1 MNFDSQSRRFDPR
14 WLFSAREINEEDTAE
29 AMNAQ
34 AFLPHEASSIPAA
47 ERVLDDAL
55 DQVASETRCVCPLCG
70 AIVASDGTVVSA
82 GFPGPGDY
90 WLW

>member
-1 MNFDSQSRRFDPR
+1 MSFDSQSRRFDPR
-14 WLFSAREINEEDTAE
+14 SLLPAAEINEEDTAE
-29 AMNAQ
+29 AVNAPT
-34 AFLPHEASSIPAA
+34 FLPHGASSILAT
-47 ERVLDDAL
+47 ERVFDDAI
-55 DQVASETRCVCPLCG
+55 DQVASQKRCVCPLCG